1 MNNYKYNQCLNSN
14 NKILT
19 FVSYLYQELLTKQKR
34 KLNSSQINKQKT
46 NLNTGEDNFSPFSNP
61 HIGSSIY
68 HNGLA
73 RQTAPYA
80 KIQDPNWILK
90 FPNRTKFKS
99 FTYPGICVAPR
110 GIEAAVFPNGR
121 STNPRRRLVKKIKN
135 RVTDSDPPKLTTKAR
150 TALTPPPF
158 STPEVTNRQPTAK

>member
-80 KIQDPNWILK
+80 KIQDPN
-90 FPNRTKFKS
+90 
-99 FTYPGICVAPR
+99 
-110 GIEAAVFPNGR
+110 
-121 STNPRRRLVKKIKN
+121 
-135 RVTDSDPPKLTTKAR
+135 
-150 TALTPPPF
+150 
-158 STPEVTNRQPTAK
+158 